1 MVRVQ
6 RGGET
11 GEPRVVSYLKATDLL
26 NLLPAKKPFSQ
37 ARGQL
42 REGFLGFQNLVV
54 YFVQGGAVCN
64 VQGPKDCAS
73 LLFNFF
79 CLVLSDG

>member
-42 REGFLGFQNLVV
+42 REGFPEKSTGE
-54 YFVQGGAVCN
+54 
-64 VQGPKDCAS
+64 
-73 LLFNFF
+73 LLIG
-79 CLVLSDG
+79 LKPSI